1 MTRLLAVLLAGL
13 LLAGC
18 VRIEDEAAAF
28 TVYLPAVAHDCTP
41 IICGEVERRDA
52 LIACEQEMV
61 RLREE
66 GERVQMPDDCA
77 EYRLPEDWDFHETL
91 KPDIP

>member
-1 MTRLLAVLLAGL
+1 MTRSLVLLLAGL

-18 VRIEDEAAAF
+18 VSIEDESAAF

-41 IICGEVERRDA
+41 IICGEVERLAA

-61 RLREE
+61 RLRNE

-77 EYRLPEDWDFHETL
+77 EFRAPDDPDFRETL